1 MGAIR
6 ISNWTIARKL
16 TVFGAFVVVIAL
28 IGTASTLYD
37 KRESMLSAKREQT
50 RNLVEVAHGILA
62 QSYGLEQSGELK
74 REQAQQRA
82 IQLLRTLR
90 YDQKEYFWI
99 NDMHPRM
106 VMHPFKPELD
116 GQDLSD
122 NADPNGKKLFIAFV
136 DAVKRSGAGYVD
148 YMWPKPGVAEP
159 VDKVSYVK
167 GFQPW
172 GWVIGSGIYI
182 DDVNTRFWA
191 DTTRLGAVGALLMA
205 LLFIPPV
212 LMTRA
217 LVRALGGEPAAATAV
232 ATRVSAGDFSRDVPL
247 RAGDGTSLMASMAK
261 MQADL
266 KVRLEADA
274 KTAAEMLRVK
284 HALDRVTS
292 CVMIADT
299 AGKIIYMNDSVKKMF
314 HEDETDIRK
323 DMPQFKAAAVVGS
336 SVNQFHKN
344 MRLQEDVLSG
354 LTQMHKTSIKVG
366 GHSFN
371 LTTLPVIDEHKQR
384 LGTVVEWVERTA
396 DVAAQAEVE
405 ELVRAA
411 NDGDFSKRIVV
422 EGKEGF
428 LKLLAEGINALM
440 QTSSVGLS
448 EVARV
453 LAALARGDLTEKITN
468 DYKGT
473 FGQLKDDA
481 NLTAAKLTQIMGQI
495 KEATESINVA
505 SKEIASGNTDLSSR
519 TETQAA
525 SLEKTALSMGELTST
540 VRKNA
545 ESAQQANQLAAG
557 ASVVAMKGGDVVGQ
571 VVTTMNSINESSKRI
586 VDIISVIDGIA
597 FQTNI
602 LALNAAVEAARAGEQ
617 GRGFAVVATEVRT
630 LAQRSAAAAKE
641 IKELIDDS
649 VQKVG
654 AGTKLVDEAGDT
666 MQKIVASVKR
676 VTDIMAEITAAS
688 QEQSAG
694 IEQVS
699 AAITQMDEVTQQN
712 AALVE
717 EAAAAAE
724 SMEEQAGN
732 LAQAVAIF
740 KLAQTGGSTRSTA
753 SRASGAAGPR
763 APHKLAGAV
772 PHASAAV

>member
-1 MGAIR
+1 MGAVSR
-6 ISNWTIARKL
+6 SNWTIARKL

-28 IGTASTLYD
+28 IGTASILYD
-37 KRESMLSAKREQT
+37 KRASMLTAKREQT

-62 QSYGLEQSGELK
+62 QAHEQERSGELT
-74 REQAQQRA
+74 RERAQQRA
-82 IQLLRTLR
+82 MQLLRTLR

-122 NADPNGKKLFIAFV
+122 NADPNGKKLFLAFV
-136 DAVKRSGAGYVD
+136 DEVKRSGAGYVD
-148 YMWPKPGVAEP
+148 YMWPKPGVSQP
-159 VDKVSYVK
+159 VEKVSYVK

-172 GWVIGSGIYI
+172 GWVVGSGIYI
-182 DDVNTRFWA
+182 DDVNARFWS
-191 DTTRLGAVGALLMA
+191 DTTRLGAVGLLLMA
-205 LLFIPPV
+205 LLLIPPV
-212 LMTRA
+212 LMTRS
-217 LVRALGGEPAAATAV
+217 LLRALGGEPAAAAAV
-232 ATRVSAGDFSRDVPL
+232 AMRVAAGDLSHDVPL

-261 MQADL
+261 MQTDL

-299 AGKIIYMNDSVKKMF
+299 NGRIIYMNNSVQKMF
-314 HEDETDIRK
+314 RDDEADIRK
-323 DMPQFKAAAVVGS
+323 DLPQFNAAAVIGS
-336 SVNQFHKN
+336 SVNQFHRN

-354 LTQMHKTSIKVG
+354 LTQMHKASIKVG

-371 LTTLPVIDEHKQR
+371 LTTLPVIDEHMQR
-384 LGTVVEWVERTA
+384 LGTVVEWAERTA

-405 ELVRAA
+405 GLVRAA
-411 NDGDFSKRIVV
+411 NEGDFSKRIVV
-422 EGKEGF
+422 AGKEGF
-428 LKLLAEGINALM
+428 LKVLAEGINALM

-453 LAALARGDLTEKITN
+453 LAALARGDLTEEITN
-468 DYKGT
+468 EYKGT

-481 NLTAAKLTQIMGQI
+481 NLTVTKLTQIMGQI
-495 KEATESINVA
+495 KEATASINLA
-505 SKEIASGNTDLSSR
+505 SKEIASGNADLSSR
-519 TETQAA
+519 TETQAE
-525 SLEKTALSMGELTST
+525 SLEKTATSMGELTST

-545 ESAQQANQLAAG
+545 ENAQQANQLAAG
-557 ASVVAMKGGDVVGQ
+557 ASAVAVMGGDVVGQ

-617 GRGFAVVATEVRT
+617 GRGFAVVASEVRT

-649 VQKVG
+649 VDKVG
-654 AGTKLVDEAGDT
+654 AGTKLVDEAGKT
-666 MQKIVASVKR
+666 MQEIVASVKR

-740 KLAQTGGSTRSTA
+740 KLAQTGVSARSTTSA
-753 SRASGAAGPR
+753 ATRAAALR
-763 APHKLAGAV
+763 APRTLAGAV
-772 PHASAAV
+772 PHASAAI